1 MERRLAAILAVDV
14 VGYSRFMSADEAG
27 TLARLKAL
35 RRELVQP
42 RITERRGRTVK
53 LMGVGLLAEFPSV
66 VEAVRCAVDI
76 QEQIL
81 GRDADLP
88 DEQRIK
94 LRIGVN
100 LGDVIVDGTDLYG
113 DGVNVASRLE
123 GLAEPGGICVSG
135 KAYEEIRRK
144 LPVAFEDLGERE
156 VKNIPEAVRVYRWM
170 SIPASPMQ
178 HGARSGG
185 VLPLTDKPSIAVLP
199 FTNMSGDPEQEYF
212 SDGITEDI
220 ITELSRF
227 PELFVIA
234 RNSTFVF
241 KGKAIDSKDTAKKL
255 GVRYLVEGSVRK
267 AGSRV
272 RITAQLID
280 AWMGGHIW
288 ADRYDRELKDIFE
301 VQDDV
306 VRSIVAVLPNR
317 IANLHIEES
326 RRKPTENLSALDYL
340 MQGNY
345 FAGQRGTTHERAIAA
360 YKKAIELD
368 PQCAAAYAGIATVET
383 RKIWDFST
391 SDDDPRGRAF
401 DNARKALAIDDN
413 DYRSHGVIGLIFF
426 ERGEHELARR
436 HLERALR
443 LNPNS
448 TQVMKFW
455 AMLLAYSGDPKGA
468 IEIYNRATRLN
479 PFRAESVDTEALAE
493 AYFMTKQYEKSITV
507 LETMLDRPYAHQQIA
522 MCYAQLG
529 DMEAC
534 ARHMKLYRDQIP
546 DTYDELKLYES
557 HMRLCQRREDK
568 DLWTDAY
575 RKVGLDV

>member
-14 VGYSRFMSADEAG
+14 VGYSRLMSADEAG

-35 RRELVQP
+35 RRKLVQP
-42 RITERRGRTVK
+42 RITERRGRIVK
-53 LMGVGLLAEFPSV
+53 LMGDGLLAEFPSV
-66 VEAVRCAVDI
+66 VEAVQCAVDI
-76 QEQIL
+76 QEQIV

-113 DGVNVASRLE
+113 DGVNVAARLE

-135 KAYEEIRRK
+135 KAYEEVKRK

-178 HGARSGG
+178 RGARSGG
-185 VLPLTDKPSIAVLP
+185 VPPLTDKPSIAVLP

-234 RNSTFVF
+234 RNSAFAF
-241 KGKAIDSKDTAKKL
+241 KSKTVDTKDTAQRL

-280 AWMGGHIW
+280 ASVGGHIW

-306 VRSIVAVLPNR
+306 VRSIVAILPNR
-317 IANLHIEES
+317 IANLNIEES

-345 FAGQRGTTHERAIAA
+345 FASRRGATHERAIVA

-368 PQCAAAYAGIATVET
+368 PRCAAAYAGIATVEA

-391 SDDDPRGRAF
+391 SDDDPRGRAY

-413 DYRSHGVIGLIFF
+413 DYRSHGVIGFIYF
-426 ERGEHELARR
+426 ERGEHEPARQ

-448 TQVMKFW
+448 TQIMKFW
-455 AMLLAYSGDPKGA
+455 AMLLAYSGDPNGA
-468 IEIYNRATRLN
+468 IETYYRAMRLN
-479 PFRAESVDTEALAE
+479 PFSTETIDSEVLAE
-493 AYFMTKQYEKSITV
+493 ACFMAKQYDKSIAV
-507 LETMLDRPYAHQQIA
+507 LETALDRPYAHQQIA

-534 ARHMKLYRDQIP
+534 ARHMKLYRDQMP
-546 DTYDELKLYES
+546 ETYDELKLYES
-557 HMRLCQRREDK
+557 HMRLCQREEDK
-568 DLWTDAY
+568 ELWTAAY